1 MIVTARHRR
10 AGLLAAAAT
19 AVALLGC
26 STAPPAG
33 PVGAPL
39 SATAWVAG
47 RDLRPAF
54 RQALCPQLPAE
65 TDCTQVLRHLPD
77 EREAAG
83 ATPTSRAS
91 ATALAHRYRLA
102 FVPGLLAGCAGSL
115 IVPFQDVVES
125 LRAQGFEARILS
137 VQGRGSTEQNAGRIA
152 EQLAADTVDTRP
164 LIVFGY
170 SKGLPDLLEALVRHP
185 AATRRVA
192 TVVSWA
198 GAVGGTPLVDDMN
211 GLEQSLLQHLPLTG
225 CPTGDG
231 SELSALRRTVRH
243 DWWQAHHRQLHV
255 PFYSVVALPGPGRVS
270 APLQGTQ
277 ARLARTDANNDGQL
291 AAADA
296 IVPGSRLLG
305 YVNADHWAIAIP
317 LSRELPLLRGL
328 FVDDVPRT
336 ELVLATLAIID
347 QETFHTQP

>member
-1 MIVTARHRR
+1 MIVTPRHCR
-10 AGLLAAAAT
+10 AGLWAAAT
-19 AVALLGC
+19 TALALLGC
-26 STAPPAG
+26 SAVPPVEQGEG
-33 PVGAPL
+33 PTPN
-39 SATAWVAG
+39 TAWAPG

-54 RQALCPQLPAE
+54 RHALCPQLPVGA
-65 TDCTQVLRHLPD
+65 DCTQVLRHLQD
-77 EREAAG
+77 EPVATGAG
-83 ATPTSRAS
+83 PTPRAS
-91 ATALAHRYRLA
+91 ATTLAHRYRLA

-125 LRAQGFEARILS
+125 LRAQGFDARILS

-152 EQLAADTVDTRP
+152 EQLTADTVDARP

-170 SKGLPDLLEALVRHP
+170 SKGLPDLLETLIRHP

-192 TVVSWA
+192 AVVSWA

-211 GLEQSLLQHLPLTG
+211 ELEQSLLQHLPLAG
-225 CPTGDG
+225 CRAGDG

-270 APLQGTQ
+270 SPLQGTH

-336 ELVLATLAIID
+336 ELVLTTIAIID
-347 QETFHTQP
+347 QETFRTQP